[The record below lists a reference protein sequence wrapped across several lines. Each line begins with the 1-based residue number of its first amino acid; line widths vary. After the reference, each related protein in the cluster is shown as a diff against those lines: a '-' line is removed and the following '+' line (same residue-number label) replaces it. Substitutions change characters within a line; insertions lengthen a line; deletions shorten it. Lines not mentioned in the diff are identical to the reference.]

1 MAQRQNRSF
10 GELRETAPTDED
22 FLRGVGEK
30 MGRSRSTRGKR
41 LAAIGVWVV
50 VIAFMLM
57 TILSAVQV
65 NNNRIQNV
73 ELRSM
78 METQYNPSFKTRYS
92 DLGKEVID
100 AWYNTNPSPAPVQL
114 AKGITWPHANDSD
127 LTDYEASDSATDYI
141 PSIAVRNVTY
151 IGGRQQV
158 SPDNSSMF
166 YEINMYSAYVDGTL
180 STISVTFAIPS
191 LDDYTTL
198 PTLMNE
204 PSIFPNNSA
213 LGATVETD
221 APSWRNVTA
230 TDTFNAQL
238 ESWAKAYTTNNT
250 GTLKQ
255 ITGDNSGSSYVG
267 ALSSKPWEYID
278 NSVSIVWLK
287 ENNGNTNEAV
297 AQITWKM
304 KLPDY
309 SVTDPSDPDATV
321 TRTGGT
327 QTQRLEILVKA
338 PASGLPLIVAWG
350 PVGSYLTL
358 NENTNKLT
366 EEQFKKITSSVR
378 VSTTP
383 TTPSGDSEDTD
394 DTDSTD
400 ETDTETDDEVVGGG
414 VDEDGNPVD
423 IPLPKPTSTP

>member
-1 MAQRQNRSF
+1 MAQRQNRDF
-10 GELRETAPTDED
+10 GELRETASTDED
-22 FLRGVGEK
+22 FYRAVGEK
-30 MGRSRSTRGKR
+30 MGRSRSTTGKR
-41 LAAIGVWVV
+41 VAAIGVWVV

-57 TILSAVQV
+57 TVLSAFQV
-65 NNNRIQNV
+65 NNNRAQNV

-92 DLGKEVID
+92 DLGKEIID

-114 AKGITWPHANDSD
+114 ANGITWPHASVSD
-127 LTDYEASDSATDYI
+127 LTDYESDAAAADYK

-151 IGGRQQV
+151 IGGRQQE
-158 SPDNSSMF
+158 SPDTGGLF

-180 STISVTFAIPS
+180 STISVTLAIPS

-198 PTLMNE
+198 PTLLNE

-213 LGATVETD
+213 LGATIAGD
-221 APSWRNVTA
+221 APSWRDVTA
-230 TDTFNAQL
+230 TDNFKAQL
-238 ESWAKAYTTNNT
+238 ESWADAYTTNNT

-255 ITGDNSGSSYVG
+255 ITGDNSGSSYIG
-267 ALSSKPWEYID
+267 ALSAKPWEYVD

-297 AQITWKM
+297 AQVTWKM

-309 SVTDPSDPDATV
+309 TVKDPNDPEATV
-321 TRTGGT
+321 TRTGAT

-350 PVGSYLTL
+350 PVGSYLVLT
-358 NENTNKLT
+358 ENTNKLT
-366 EEQFKKITSSVR
+366 EEQFKKIMASVKT
-378 VSTTP
+378 VNSGSTP
-383 TTPSGDSEDTD
+383 TGTGSTGNDDEEEEPVVEETNEPDT
-394 DTDSTD
+394 TD
-400 ETDTETDDEVVGGG
+400 E
-414 VDEDGNPVD
+414 NPVD
-423 IPLPKPTSTP
+423 TPIGTPSPTPTPGG